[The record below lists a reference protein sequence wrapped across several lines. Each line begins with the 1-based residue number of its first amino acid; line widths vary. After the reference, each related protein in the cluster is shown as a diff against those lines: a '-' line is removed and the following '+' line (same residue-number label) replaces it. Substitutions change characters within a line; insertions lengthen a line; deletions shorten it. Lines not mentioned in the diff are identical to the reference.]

1 MYLGRED
8 EDRTASEGLLALGN
22 AVLLAIVS
30 RMFTPFLI
38 APGLAAMSAMA
49 ILFTPTS
56 SRLTT
61 RLGVTLLA
69 WAAVLGPWVLERAGV
84 LSITTTVTGDGILMR
99 AAGTAGAEGPTLG
112 VAIFYV
118 LASIAA
124 AAGMATAMRERTRAA
139 RRHLHVQAWQLR
151 QLVPH

>member
-1 MYLGRED
+1 
-8 EDRTASEGLLALGN
+8 
-22 AVLLAIVS
+22 
-30 RMFTPFLI
+30 MFTPFLI

-49 ILFTPTS
+49 ILFTPTT
-56 SRLTT
+56 SRLTSP
-61 RLGVTLLA
+61 LGVTLLA
-69 WAAVLGPWVLERAGV
+69 WAAVLVPWVAERVGL
-84 LSITTTVTGDGILMR
+84 LSVTTTVDSSGILMR

-139 RRHLHVQAWQLR
+139 RRHLYVQAWQLR
-151 QLVPH
+151 QVVPH